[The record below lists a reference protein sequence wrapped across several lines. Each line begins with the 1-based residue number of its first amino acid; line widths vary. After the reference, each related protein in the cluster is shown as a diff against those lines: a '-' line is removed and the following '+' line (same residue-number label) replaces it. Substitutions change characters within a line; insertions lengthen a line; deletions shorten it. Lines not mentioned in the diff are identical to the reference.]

1 MKIGYARVSTG
12 EQNLDL
18 QLDAL
23 RAAGAEDIFTDQCS
37 GASTERPGLEQ
48 ALRRLDTGD
57 TLLVWRLDR
66 LGRSLPHLI
75 STVSDLGEKGI
86 GFQSLADSID
96 TAHAQGR
103 LVFHLMGALAEFE
116 RALISERTRAGL
128 EAAKARGRKLGR
140 RAALNPQ
147 QLAHARQLMAGGATP
162 TDIAR
167 TLGVGRSTLYRGLR
181 ASA

>member
-66 LGRSLPHLI
+66 LGRSLPHL
-75 STVSDLGEKGI
+75 E
-86 GFQSLADSID
+86 
-96 TAHAQGR
+96 
-103 LVFHLMGALAEFE
+103 GAYA
-116 RALISERTRAGL
+116 SS
-128 EAAKARGRKLGR
+128 
-140 RAALNPQ
+140 P
-147 QLAHARQLMAGGATP
+147 
-162 TDIAR
+162 D
-167 TLGVGRSTLYRGLR
+167 RGLR